1 MCPVERS
8 SMAVVSGRPSPLAG
22 RQQGFVMLAVI
33 WVLLAMLAGVA
44 LFSHWVQV
52 SLQHAHTR
60 QEALNAQIGA
70 QTAMSTALYIRL
82 TGQRSV
88 YGVSVP
94 SEAGVA
100 PDILSLFEF
109 DDLGALIVDH
119 GKAAQQDNLVL
130 DEQVLQ
136 YGGLN
141 FVVQD
146 TAGLIGLTEVSHRA
160 LVQHLLRRGR
170 THIRPQQLI
179 DSYLD
184 YRDADNQRRLSGAEA
199 FDYRL
204 AERAEPL
211 NGALRNPLQL
221 RDVMHWDRVLQP
233 WSNGE
238 LLYRLRVEG
247 GTAIN
252 VNSASQEVL
261 EWILDDTALAQQ
273 FFEQRKNQP
282 FTNVFGLEAQIDN
295 ESVALTIEP
304 ADGLRFWWWEQ
315 SSPSAW
321 VHEFHYD
328 ALRPGR
334 AALKQDWMLRVDVP
348 EGFMRQAPREIKW
361 SLLPEFPD
369 YLGRRDPR

>member
-1 MCPVERS
+1 
-8 SMAVVSGRPSPLAG
+8 
-22 RQQGFVMLAVI
+22 MLAVI

-44 LFSHWVQV
+44 LFSHWVYG
-52 SLQHAHTR
+52 SLQHAQLR
-60 QEALNAQIGA
+60 QDALNAHIGA
-70 QTAMSTALYIRL
+70 HTVMNTALYIRL
-82 TGQRSV
+82 TGQRSA
-88 YGVSVP
+88 YGMSVP
-94 SEAGVA
+94 DAGGA
-100 PDILSLFEF
+100 EQDLMSLFEF
-109 DDLGALIVDH
+109 DDLGGLIIDH
-119 GKAAQQDNLVL
+119 GKASQAETFAFDQQVW
-130 DEQVLQ
+130 Q

-141 FVVQD
+141 FVAQD
-146 TAGLIGLTEVSHRA
+146 TAGLIGLTIFDHRQ
-160 LVQHLLRRGR
+160 VVKHLLRQGR
-170 THIRPQQLI
+170 THVRPQQLI

-184 YRDADNQRRLSGAEA
+184 YRDADSERRFSGAEA

-204 AERAEPL
+204 QERAEPL

-247 GTAIN
+247 GAAIN
-252 VNSASQEVL
+252 INSASQEVL
-261 EWILDDTALAQQ
+261 EWILDDTALAQT
-273 FFEQRKNQP
+273 FFEQRTNQP
-282 FTNVFGLEAQIDN
+282 FTNVFELEAQIDN

-304 ADGLRFWWWEQ
+304 ADGLRFWWWAQ